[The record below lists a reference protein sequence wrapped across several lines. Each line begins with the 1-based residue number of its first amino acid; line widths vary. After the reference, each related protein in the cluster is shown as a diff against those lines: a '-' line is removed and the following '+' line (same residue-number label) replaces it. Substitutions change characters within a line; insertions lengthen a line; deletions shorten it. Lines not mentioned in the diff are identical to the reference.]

1 MSLHRPDLMLMDN
14 SMPRMTG
21 FEATP
26 LLKEELPLTKVLV
39 FGAEYLSYSLV
50 VRWGAEG
57 YVSRLL
63 ALVEEQL
70 AAVRGVLR
78 EGTEIITNP

>member
-1 MSLHRPDLMLMDN
+1 
-14 SMPRMTG
+14 MTG

-78 EGTEIITNP
+78 EGTEIITHP